1 VWEWQSESYVLKQQG
16 HYFAEVHALAFS
28 PGGSVIATAG
38 GDSKVKLWSPSSGF
52 CFVTFTEHTAA
63 VMDVAFV
70 PHGRALV
77 SASLD
82 GTVRA
87 FDMMRFRNFQT
98 FVSPTPAQFGCVA
111 VEPSGE
117 MVCAGTKDSLVV
129 YVWSMQ
135 TAQLLETLAGHDGPI
150 SCLAFGGDAT
160 GAAFLA
166 SGSWDK
172 TVRVWDFLSSRA
184 AVDVLQHNSDVTALA
199 FSPDGATL
207 AVTTLEGTIS
217 LWDAKEAEQIGAIE
231 GKADVTGGRSAIS
244 KAAKRNATN
253 CFHSIAFSA
262 DGSAVLAGGNSKF
275 VCLYDVAERQ
285 LLRKYALSNNVSL
298 DGVRMHLDSRALT
311 EAGPEADLLLS
322 EDSDD
327 AVGLPPP
334 PKGVLRRSER
344 VTKLAIRA
352 SCVRFAPDGRS
363 WAAASTEGLL
373 VYAVDDALQFDPTG
387 LELETTPAAVGLAL
401 VRGEH
406 GRALPMALCLNEE
419 ALIRGVWQQTPTSAI
434 ELVAASLP
442 PPYLQRL
449 LTFLGAELES
459 SRHLHA
465 ILLWVKQL
473 LASHSQRLRDQ
484 RMTYEV
490 PLRAIHKGV
499 CNRYDELSKT
509 CHSNQY
515 AVDFLLDQIE
525 QAARARTV
533 AAAEDEA
540 APPTM
545 TAPPAQRRGAK
556 RGLA

>member
-1 VWEWQSESYVLKQQG
+1 MHLLRLCVAY
-16 HYFAEVHALAFS
+16 
-28 PGGSVIATAG
+28 
-38 GDSKVKLWSPSSGF
+38 SPSRAESAQAAH
-52 CFVTFTEHTAA
+52 THTEHTHHTHQAQ
-63 VMDVAFV
+63 
-70 PHGRALV
+70 PHRDTRPP
-77 SASLD
+77 D
-82 GTVRA
+82 GLPINLTLTHKP
-87 FDMMRFRNFQT
+87 NPN
-98 FVSPTPAQFGCVA
+98 PTPN
-111 VEPSGE
+111 PNP
-117 MVCAGTKDSLVV
+117 KR
-129 YVWSMQ
+129 
-135 TAQLLETLAGHDGPI
+135 P
-150 SCLAFGGDAT
+150 
-160 GAAFLA
+160 
-166 SGSWDK
+166 
-172 TVRVWDFLSSRA
+172 RP
-184 AVDVLQHNSDVTALA
+184 
-199 FSPDGATL
+199 PDGLPPSPL
-207 AVTTLEGTIS
+207 A
-217 LWDAKEAEQIGAIE
+217 
-231 GKADVTGGRSAIS
+231 
-244 KAAKRNATN
+244 AAAAPPLLLRV
-253 CFHSIAFSA
+253 A